1 MSILYNSKNIIIFNI
16 KEYICIT
23 YYIMYIFSFNNEEYI
38 HFKVM
43 DIFVCSTSEAYPET
57 IKRYIEN

>member
-1 MSILYNSKNIIIFNI
+1 MSILYNSQNIIIFNI
-16 KEYICIT
+16 KEYIYIN
-23 YYIMYIFSFNNEEYI
+23 YYTLYIFSFNNEEYI

-43 DIFVCSTSEAYPET
+43 DIFVCSTSEANPET

>member
-1 MSILYNSKNIIIFNI
+1 MSILYNSQNIIIFNI
-16 KEYICIT
+16 KEYIYIN

-43 DIFVCSTSEAYPET
+43 DIFVCSTSEVNPET